1 MVLSPQLHTTRLPP
15 HILTLSFM
23 GGSLNEEIFLLK
35 QCIALLRF
43 LYRCKLNC
51 SDCENTLKLIK
62 SRNTR
67 KLCMLNITSKRFH
80 VIQNVYGF
88 LAYIVIKKIKRV
100 LKTFFSYSCLH
111 VIVLNSV
118 VLINIRVSQRNKD

>member
-23 GGSLNEEIFLLK
+23 GGSLHEKIFLLK
-35 QCIALLRF
+35 QCIALFRF
-43 LYRCKLNC
+43 LYRCKLNF
-51 SDCENTLKLIK
+51 SDCEKTLKLIK
-62 SRNTR
+62 SRNSCT
-67 KLCMLNITSKRFH
+67 LCMLNITSKRFH

-88 LAYIVIKKIKRV
+88 LAYIVIKKIKQV
-100 LKTFFSYSCLH
+100 LKTFFSYSCFH